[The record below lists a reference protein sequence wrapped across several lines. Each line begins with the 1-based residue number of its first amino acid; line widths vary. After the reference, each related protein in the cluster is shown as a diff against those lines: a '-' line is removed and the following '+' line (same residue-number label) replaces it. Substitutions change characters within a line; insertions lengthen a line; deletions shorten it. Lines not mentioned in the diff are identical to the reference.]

1 MECSKEILKL
11 FKLVRTSIG
20 GSIREVE
27 LTDEDLKTLLDLT
40 VNQYDMTVQGWAIQY
55 NWLNMLGKS
64 AASLLSNPQDLS
76 YAMTFGALDMSKDY
90 SQWFSRDV
98 GLQQRGSKYELKKD
112 YITIER
118 GKQCY
123 LVPAGREIVKVMWLT
138 PSTSKVGLMGTPMS
152 MGGFGYG
159 MGTYGDMIM
168 GQPAGWLIGGLYDSM
183 LTAVDLKTKNSMLRG
198 DLVYKVT
205 ALETGEHII
214 HLLSVPGS
222 RNQLRGT
229 VDDQN
234 WGWNQYHGCYVWY
247 TYYDVGTDQDD
258 IDNCRKQNKND
269 IIISPDQIPMEGSSY
284 EFMNPMGKATIQQLL
299 IAEAMMTIGRIR
311 GYASGVIKIPEA
323 ELTLEYNMLLNG
335 GKELKDSTL
344 NDLKERLQKML
355 PWEIMKNYADMS
367 ESLNKILSYKPLG
380 IYVI

>member
-1 MECSKEILKL
+1 MATCSEEILKL

-311 GYASGVIKIPEA
+311 LPIQ
-323 ELTLEYNMLLNG
+323 LLA
-335 GKELKDSTL
+335 DFY
-344 NDLKERLQKML
+344 
-355 PWEIMKNYADMS
+355 WEIKMDGPGLGAPSPMWNPDGVLVPGFSPAQPW
-367 ESLNKILSYKPLG
+367 PL
-380 IYVI
+380 

>member
-1 MECSKEILKL
+1 MQVTEEIKKL
-11 FKLVRTSIG
+11 FRLVRSSIG
-20 GSIREVE
+20 GGIREVE
-27 LTDEDLKTLLDLT
+27 LSNDVLCDLLDLV
-40 VNQYDMTVQGWAIQY
+40 VNQYDMTVQGWALQN

-64 AASLLSNPQDLS
+64 AASLLNNPQDLS

-138 PSTSKVGLMGTPMS
+138 PSTTKVGIMGTPMS

-159 MGTYGDMIM
+159 MGVYGDMIM

-183 LTAVDLKTKNSMLRG
+183 LTAVDVKTKNSMLRG

-222 RNQLRGT
+222 RNSLRGT

-234 WGWNQYHGCYVWY
+234 WGWNQYQGCQVWY
-247 TYYDVGTDQDD
+247 TYYDTGTNQDE
-258 IDNCRKQNKND
+258 IDACRRENKSD
-269 IIISPDQIPMEGSSY
+269 VIITPDQVPMDGSSY

-311 GYASGVIKIPEA
+311 GYASGVIKVPEA
-323 ELTLEYNMLLNG
+323 EMTLDYNMLLNS
-335 GKELKDSTL
+335 GKELKDSVL

-355 PWEIMKNYADMS
+355 PWELMKNYADMT
-367 ESLNKILSYKPLG
+367 ESLNKVLQHKPLG
-380 IYVI
+380 MFVI